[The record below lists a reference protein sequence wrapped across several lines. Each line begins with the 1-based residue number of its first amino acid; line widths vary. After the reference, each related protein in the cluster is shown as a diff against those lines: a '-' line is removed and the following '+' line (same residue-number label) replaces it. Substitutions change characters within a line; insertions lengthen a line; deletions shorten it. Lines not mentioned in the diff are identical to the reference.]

1 MFIHISHRPYSL
13 FMNPLEME
21 SADVKDSISLDANEV
36 LVVYEREMESG
47 GVARRIQHGPTV
59 FTPSANEW

>member
-1 MFIHISHRPYSL
+1 
-13 FMNPLEME
+13 MNPLEME

>member
-1 MFIHISHRPYSL
+1 MFL
-13 FMNPLEME
+13 NPLEVE
-21 SADVKDSISLDANEV
+21 SIQVMDSISLDANEV

-47 GVARRIQHGPTV
+47 GVIRRIQHGPTV